1 MDIILY
7 STGCPK
13 CNILKRKLA
22 DKNIEYVEKNDV
34 DEMLSLGIEQVP
46 VLSLNGELLTFVEAN
61 EWINGV

>member
-13 CNILKRKLA
+13 CNSLKRKLA